1 MLWTAIATG
10 DSKLC
15 ERVWQ
20 RENSEFKAKN
30 IFDAFAKDKDQESRI
45 NRIVGEHEKSKE
57 LFTEYALEVLREKET
72 AQHVEC
78 ESVFFQFPSL
88 ITCVLMY
95 MF

>member
-10 DSKLC
+10 DDKLC

-45 NRIVGEHEKSKE
+45 NRIVEEREESKR
-57 LFTEYALEVLREKET
+57 LLAKYALEVLREKET
-72 AQHVEC
+72 AKHVEC
-78 ESVFFQFPSL
+78 ECTCSNFL
-88 ITCVLMY
+88 KITLG
-95 MF
+95 FLS